1 MLRLLLAALALI
13 LAPLAHAQDDAPPS
27 GYQERGDTLVFVFDP
42 GDYGLEAPARVWVTG
57 AFRDWDDSTTSSA
70 WDLVPDDDG
79 IWRLALANLDYAT
92 IPPGT
97 PFKFRV
103 GDGVWLDAP
112 ADAPNQQASN
122 LVFRYGFETPR
133 LRAQMTPEG
142 NVLVWPT
149 GEGITRPLDAS
160 AYRIERW
167 DGTPVDVAH
176 VAPVTATE
184 TLLRPAERLDTRQVY
199 YASLPGQNLR
209 ARVRFDRLWRT
220 LVSDKPLGAIPT
232 ADETTFRVFA
242 PRASGV
248 TLYVYPTRTGPAY
261 ASVASMQPDAD
272 GVWEA
277 VLPGDLHGM
286 YYDFRVRGPAG
297 PGSRFYEQ
305 TGQHATDPYALVSDD
320 TFGRARVWR
329 DSPPPRPV
337 RGGRPSTGE
346 IVSYQLHVDD
356 FTRELPV
363 DDRLKGTFT
372 AVATPGLRN
381 ERGEAIGFDHLLELG
396 INVVHLQPVQEYLH
410 YPDSLWRAHF
420 AADSFA
426 VANQIDQENYQ
437 WGYRTTHFFA
447 LESRFRE
454 RGTEPG
460 AEREQFKAM
469 VERFHDA
476 GIAVIV
482 DIVPNH
488 TGENMDG
495 RDDALVFNAFDKLY
509 YFRTDEDGGHIGPF
523 GNEVKTEE
531 RPMVQRWLIDQA
543 VHFVEELGVDGF
555 RVDLAGQI
563 DEQSLTAMMEALPD
577 DAIVYGEPWI
587 APSDPD
593 VVANP
598 DWYWYKTDSPII
610 FFQDDA
616 RNAFKGPTSRPND
629 KATDRGFAGGNV
641 AERPRV
647 MDALVGAFPDE
658 REPGRGINY
667 LDIHDN
673 WTLADQFATQ
683 DWNGLLG
690 VDEAE
695 YRIAAGLLFTS
706 LGPVVVHG
714 GSEFLRSKGAAQI
727 EYITRTEVGN
737 PIYFKGRGDTYNVR
751 RPNLFLWDTLGRTS
765 GPDNIAAMEAW
776 WKGLIALRNSPAGEA
791 LRIAQTPP
799 QDHVRWFAPD
809 QAPGLLGY
817 QIDERMLVAMN
828 VTDAPARLDVDAAP
842 GTWHLVA
849 DGTRAGTTPLDG
861 PTLTGGE
868 QTLSLPPL
876 TLMIW
881 VRADG

>member
-1 MLRLLLAALALI
+1 MLRTLLAVLALTV
-13 LAPLAHAQDDAPPS
+13 LPAAYAQSTPPS
-27 GYQERGDTLVFVFDP
+27 GYEERGDSLIFVLDP
-42 GDYGLEAPARVWVTG
+42 ADYGLDAPARVWVTG
-57 AFRDWDDSTTSSA
+57 AFRGWDDSTAPSM
-70 WDLVPDDDG
+70 WDLAPGDDG
-79 IWRLALANLDYAT
+79 VWRLGIANRDGGTVA
-92 IPPGT
+92 PGS
-97 PFKFRV
+97 PFKFRT

-112 ADAPNQQASN
+112 SYASNQQGGN
-122 LVFRYGFETPR
+122 LVYRFGVESPR

-149 GEGITRPLDAS
+149 GDGITRPTEAS
-160 AYRIERW
+160 AYRIELW
-167 DGTPVDVAH
+167 DGTPVEVAH
-176 VAPVTATE
+176 VAPVDATE
-184 TLLRPAERLDTRQVY
+184 TLLRPADPLDTRHVY
-199 YASLPGQNLR
+199 YASLPDQNLR

-220 LVSDKPLGAIPT
+220 LVSDKELGAIPSD
-232 ADETTFRVFA
+232 DETTFRVFA
-242 PRASGV
+242 PRADEV
-248 TLYVYPTRTGPAY
+248 TLYVYPTRN
-261 ASVASMQPDAD
+261 ASVLQGTVAMMSRDTE

-277 VLPGDLHGM
+277 TLGGDLSGS

-305 TGQHATDPYALVSDD
+305 TGMHATDPYALVSDD
-320 TFGRARVWR
+320 GFGRARVWR
-329 DSPPPRPV
+329 DTPPPAPV

-410 YPDSLWRAHF
+410 YPDSLWSAAF

-426 VANQIDQENYQ
+426 IANDIADENYQ

-454 RGTEPG
+454 KGTEPG

-469 VERFHDA
+469 VDRFHQA
-476 GIAVIV
+476 GISVIV

-495 RDDALVFNAFDKLY
+495 RDDPFAFNAFDKLY
-509 YFRTDEDGGHIGPF
+509 YHRTDEDGEHIGPF

-531 RPMVQRWLIDQA
+531 RPMVQRWLVDQA
-543 VHFVEELGVDGF
+543 VHFVEDLGIDGF

-563 DEQSLTAMMEALPD
+563 DQQSLQLMMDALPD

-587 APSDPD
+587 AASDPD

-616 RNAFKGPTSRPND
+616 RNAFKGPTSKPDD
-629 KATDRGFAGGNV
+629 KATDRGFAGGNTT
-641 AERPRV
+641 ERQRV

-673 WTLADQFATQ
+673 WTLADQFATR
-683 DWNGLLG
+683 DWNGLAG

-706 LGPVVVHG
+706 LGPVVIHG
-714 GSEFLRSKGAAQI
+714 GSEVLRSKGSAQI
-727 EYITRTEVGN
+727 EYDTRYETGN

-751 RPNLFLWDTLGRTS
+751 KPNLFLWDTIGRTD
-765 GPDNIAAMEAW
+765 GPDDIAAMEAW
-776 WKGLIALRNSPAGEA
+776 WKGLIALRNSPMGTP
-791 LRIAQTPP
+791 LRIADTPP
-799 QDHVRWFAPD
+799 ADYVRWFAPD
-809 QAPGLLGY
+809 DAPGLLGY
-817 QIDERMLVAMN
+817 QIDERVMVAMN
-828 VTDAPARLDVDAAP
+828 TSDTPASLIVDAAP
-842 GTWHLVA
+842 GNWRLVA

-861 PTLTGGE
+861 PRLTGGT
-868 QTLSLPPL
+868 QTLVLPPL

-881 VRADG
+881 TRSE